1 MFERHQAYLVT
12 GFQYGFKPE
21 VHVVAVLTYSHQRA
35 IELFL
40 KQYTGSEIHS
50 CTSLDEAHE
59 VVRILEAAKEGRET
73 DSDTPV
79 INDL

>member
-1 MFERHQAYLVT
+1 MFEHHQPYLVT
-12 GFQYGFKPE
+12 GFQYAYKPE
-21 VHVVAVLTYSHQRA
+21 VHVAAVLTHSHQRA

-40 KQYTGSEIHS
+40 KQFTGSEIHS
-50 CTSLDEAHE
+50 CTSLEEAQE

-73 DSDTPV
+73 DSDTLV